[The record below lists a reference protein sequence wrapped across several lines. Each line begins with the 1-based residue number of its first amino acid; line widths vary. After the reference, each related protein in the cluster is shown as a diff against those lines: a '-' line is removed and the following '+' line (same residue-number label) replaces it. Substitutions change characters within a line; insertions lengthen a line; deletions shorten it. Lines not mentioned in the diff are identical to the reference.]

1 MQPPKNPMPEAKV
14 PDLLS
19 GEIARLLMHADRVER
34 REVEALMTRI
44 LDGRAAASR
53 MKRPKEVGR

>member
-1 MQPPKNPMPEAKV
+1 MQPPKNPIPEARI

-34 REVEALMTRI
+34 REVEALVARI
-44 LDGRAAASR
+44 LDGRAASAR
-53 MKRPKEVGR
+53 IKRPKEVGR